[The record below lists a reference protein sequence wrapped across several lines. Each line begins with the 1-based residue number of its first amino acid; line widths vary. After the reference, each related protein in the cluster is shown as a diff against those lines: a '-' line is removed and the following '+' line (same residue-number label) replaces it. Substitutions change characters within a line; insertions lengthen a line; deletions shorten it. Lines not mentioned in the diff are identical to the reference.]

1 MKEVYVFFEDGELKT
16 VFDNFVKFRKTTFH
30 YILSILVNK
39 KFFSTKL
46 DGGKILKREFTK
58 FYAKNSE
65 KLNYKDLSWECK
77 KVFLNDLEEDT
88 VTNIEKENDVNNKSY
103 ETNFTKIR
111 VIKGVTHHKFLN
123 QKLHYIKLSPLY
135 GK

>member
-1 MKEVYVFFEDGELKT
+1 MKEVYVFFENGELKT

-46 DGGKILKREFTK
+46 EGGKELKKEFTK

-65 KLNYKDLSWECK
+65 KLNYKDLNWECK
-77 KVFLNDLEEDT
+77 KVFLNDLEEQ
-88 VTNIEKENDVNNKSY
+88 TNTDKENEIDINNKTY
-103 ETNFTKIR
+103 ETNYTKIR
-111 VIKGVTHHKFLN
+111 VIKGITHHKFLN
-123 QKLHYIKLSPLY
+123 QKLNYIKLSPLY

>member
-1 MKEVYVFFEDGELKT
+1 MKEVYVFFENGELKT

-39 KFFSTKL
+39 KFFPTKL
-46 DGGKILKREFTK
+46 EGGKGLKKEFTK

-65 KLNYKDLSWECK
+65 KLIYKDLNWECK
-77 KVFLNDLEEDT
+77 KVFLNDLEEESIS
-88 VTNIEKENDVNNKSY
+88 NNEKENDINNKTY
-103 ETNFTKIR
+103 ESNFTKIR
-111 VIKGVTHHKFLN
+111 VIKGISHYKYLN
-123 QKLHYIKLSPLY
+123 QKLNYIKLSPLY

>member
-30 YILSILVNK
+30 YILGTLVNK

-65 KLNYKDLSWECK
+65 KLNYKELSWECK

-88 VTNIEKENDVNNKSY
+88 VNKENEINNKIY
-103 ETNFTKIR
+103 ESNFTKIK
-111 VIKGVTHHKFLN
+111 IMKGITQHKYLN